1 MEVAKNAAER
11 GLCSGAGDTKTS
23 MTLAWPQCVR
33 HGRALWQLGH
43 RGEPSPAPAQ
53 ERRRSAYRAA
63 GKLAV
68 VALVLVKE
76 EQ

>member
-23 MTLAWPQCVR
+23 MTLAAVR
-33 HGRALWQLGH
+33 AARRALWQLGH

-53 ERRRSAYRAA
+53 GRRRSAYRAA
-63 GKLAV
+63 GKRV
-68 VALVLVKE
+68 VVGLVLVKE
-76 EQ
+76 EQRV